1 MMSADKPQEFAL
13 IGESDLSHTVSMHCQ
28 YPKLKLLLEDSERML
43 CLLASFRHL
52 IFSDSF

>member
-28 YPKLKLLLEDSERML
+28 YPKLKLLLEDSEGCYACQQVL
-43 CLLASFRHL
+43 GT
-52 IFSDSF
+52 